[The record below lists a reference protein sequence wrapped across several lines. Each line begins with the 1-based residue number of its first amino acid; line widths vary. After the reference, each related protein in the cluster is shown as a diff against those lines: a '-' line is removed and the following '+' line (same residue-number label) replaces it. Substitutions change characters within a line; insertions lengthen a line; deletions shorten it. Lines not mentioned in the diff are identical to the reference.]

1 MAKFQC
7 EIPTDFMSDLLDSD
21 FEEIAKEAL
30 EECTPLLEKS
40 VKDSAR
46 SVIKDNTRTEL
57 VNSFKPWKTGIKNV
71 DDGYIMGVA
80 VYGKPSKGGKRKSGT
95 GKRNLTNNDIAWWLE
110 HGNSHQAAKPY
121 LDRAAKAVETAVIK
135 QTQEI
140 YNKKVGAE

>member
-7 EIPTDFMSDLLDSD
+7 DIPADFLSDLLDSD

-30 EECTPLLEKS
+30 TECTPMLEKS

-46 SVIKDNTRTEL
+46 SVIKDKSRTEL
-57 VNSFKPWKTGIKNV
+57 VESFKPWRGGIKSV

-80 VYGKPSKGGKRKSGT
+80 VYGKPSKGGKRKHGS
-95 GKRNLTNNDIAWWLE
+95 GKRNTSNNDIAWWLE

-121 LDRAAKAVETAVIK
+121 LDRAAKAVEAQVLNK
-135 QTQEI
+135 TQEI
-140 YNKKVGAE
+140 YNKKVGAS